1 MPIYEYRCTACGHE
15 AEFLQKISE
24 PPLSVCPSCH
34 KDTFR
39 KQVSAAGFQ
48 LKGTGWYATD
58 FKGNGKKP
66 AEKSSETKSSEAKSE
81 PKSDTPKKDAA
92 PACGQ
97 GACPACAD

>member
-39 KQVSAAGFQ
+39 KRVSAAGFQ

-58 FKGNGKKP
+58 FKGNAKKP
-66 AEKSSETKSSEAKSE
+66 ADKSAADKSAADKSAETKSE
-81 PKSDTPKKDAA
+81 PKSDSTKKEAA
-92 PACGQ
+92 PACG
-97 GACPACAD
+97 